1 MILKNKVRG
10 VIGYLHSLAD
20 RLSIPLLTA
29 YNDPSKDRSA
39 NVKVLGF
46 SKFKTIVLDACAKFL
61 GIAVEDSNGSRL
73 FFSTSLPLLCC
84 MQIVLEIE
92 SLFPTVCSD
101 CSE

>member
-29 YNDPSKDRSA
+29 YDPSKDRNA
-39 NVKVLGF
+39 NVKVLGG
-46 SKFKTIVLDACAKFL
+46 SKFKTLVLDACAKFI

-73 FFSTSLPLLCC
+73 FSNKPALAI
-84 MQIVLEIE
+84 QYAH
-92 SLFPTVCSD
+92 CSGN
-101 CSE
+101 